1 MNDAPPGPIVP
12 ATLLEKPFQV
22 DGPAAFGA
30 LALELF
36 HLHARHNPVYG
47 EYLRA
52 LRIDIDAVQ
61 REEQIPFLPIGLFR
75 NKQVLLD
82 GLEADLQFTSSGTT
96 SLRPAAAGVG
106 YGGVRQGYGSGPGAT
121 TSTHHVP
128 WPALYERSF
137 NTSFGAEYG
146 RPSRWRILAL
156 LPAYLERPGSSLVYM
171 VEKLIAQTGDAK
183 SGTWLHDLDGLSAL
197 LRQSEEEGVQTLL
210 FGVPFALLD
219 LAEKHPMLLPNTV
232 IMETGGM
239 KGRRPEMVREELH
252 GILKEAF
259 GVPAIHSEYGMTEL
273 LSQAWSQG
281 NGAYRCPPWMK
292 VLTRDVND
300 PFTRTQPGRTGGIDV
315 IDLCNI
321 ASCPFIST
329 QDLGRVHPDGSFEV
343 LGRFD
348 HSDLRGCNLLVG

>member
-1 MNDAPPGPIVP
+1 MNAAPPGPIVP
-12 ATLLEKPFQV
+12 AALLERPFQV
-22 DGPAAFGA
+22 DGPAAFAG

-36 HLHARHNPVYG
+36 RLHAAHNPVYA
-47 EYLRA
+47 EYLHG
-52 LRIDIDAVQ
+52 LRIDAGQVEQVD
-61 REEQIPFLPIGLFR
+61 QIPFLPIGQFR
-75 NKQVLLD
+75 NRRVLLD
-82 GLEADLQFTSSGTT
+82 GLTADLHFTSSGTT
-96 SLRPAAAGVG
+96 GN
-106 YGGVRQGYGSGPGAT
+106 T

-128 WPALYERSF
+128 WPSLYERSF
-137 NTSFGAEYG
+137 TTSFGAEYG

-171 VEKLIAQTGDAK
+171 VERLIALSGDAK
-183 SGTWLHDLDGLSAL
+183 SGTWLHDLDGLAAL
-197 LRQSEEEGVQTLL
+197 LRESGDEGVQTLL

-219 LAEKHPMLLPNTV
+219 LAEKHAMPLPSTV
-232 IMETGGM
+232 ILETGGM

-281 NGAYRCPPWMK
+281 GGLYRCPPWMR
-292 VLTRDVND
+292 VLVRDVND
-300 PFTRTQPGRTGGIDV
+300 PFTRVAPGRTGGLDV
-315 IDLCNI
+315 VDLCNI

-329 QDLGRVHPDGSFEV
+329 QDLGKVHTDGSFEV

-348 HSDLRGCNLLVG
+348 HSDLRGCNLMVG